1 MSSIP
6 AQDELKEAVNEILR
20 TNDLE
25 KITVRMVMT
34 MLCDRFDCSQAD
46 LASRK
51 RFVRS
56 TINDYLEESYDPV
69 ETHNNDNNAPSKKR
83 KASSSTVDADPKPVK
98 LTGLERA
105 VVLAEPL
112 AEFIGQP
119 VISRSH
125 IPKKISTYAK
135 EHGLHD
141 PSDGRRIICD
151 DALKT
156 ALNASEFTFFSLAK
170 LVSGLVY
177 KPDECSDEL
186 QAMAKECEEKLLE
199 EKIKKRDEDLAN
211 GVVKEPKKSTKK
223 QKAAKQS
230 GEHTR
235 KPSGL
240 LKPMQLSE
248 ALIAVCGE
256 AQLPRSEVLKKI
268 WEHIRANELQDPN
281 NKSQILCDEKLKA
294 IFDNNPSVP
303 HMGINKYLSAHM
315 TKID

>member
-1 MSSIP
+1 MPSIP
-6 AQDELKEAVNEILR
+6 SEDELKDAVNEILR

-25 KITVRMVMT
+25 KITLRMVMT
-34 MLCDRFDCSQAD
+34 MLGERFECAPAD

-51 RFVRS
+51 RFVRN
-56 TINDYLEESYDPV
+56 TITEFLDESYDPA
-69 ETHNNDNNAPSKKR
+69 ESEKNEDNTSSKKR
-83 KASSSTVDADPKPVK
+83 KASSSTANADPKPVK

-112 AEFIGQP
+112 ADFIGQP

-125 IPKKISTYAK
+125 IPKKISAYAK
-135 EHGLHD
+135 EHSLHD
-141 PSDGRRIICD
+141 PNDGRKIICD
-151 DALKT
+151 EALKT
-156 ALNASEFTFFSLAK
+156 ALGVPEFTFFSLAK

-177 KPDECSDEL
+177 KPEECSDEL
-186 QAMAKECEEKLLE
+186 QAMARECEEKLLE
-199 EKIKKRDEDLAN
+199 EKIRKRDEDLAN
-211 GVVKEPKKSTKK
+211 GVFKEPKKSAKK
-223 QKAAKQS
+223 QKVAKQP
-230 GEHTR
+230 GERTR

-256 AQLPRSEVLKKI
+256 TQLPRSEVLKKI
-268 WEHIRANELQDPN
+268 WEHIRNNELQDPN

-294 IFDNNPSVP
+294 ICDNNASIP

>member
-1 MSSIP
+1 MPSIP
-6 AQDELKEAVNEILR
+6 SEDELKEAVNEILR
-20 TNDLE
+20 ANDLE
-25 KITVRMVMT
+25 KITLRMVMT
-34 MLCDRFDCSQAD
+34 MLGERFECTPED
-46 LASRK
+46 LAPRK
-51 RFVRS
+51 RFVRG
-56 TINDYLEESYDPV
+56 TISDFLNESYDPA
-69 ETHNNDNNAPSKKR
+69 ETEKNEQNTPSKKR
-83 KASSSTVDADPKPVK
+83 KASSSTNDADPKPVK

-112 AEFIGQP
+112 ADFIGQP

-135 EHGLHD
+135 EHSLHD
-141 PSDGRRIICD
+141 PSDGRKIMCD

-156 ALNASEFTFFSLAK
+156 ALGVSDFTFFSLAK

-177 KPDECSDEL
+177 KPEECSEEL
-186 QAMAKECEEKLLE
+186 QAMARECEEKLLE
-199 EKIKKRDEDLAN
+199 EKIRKRDEDLAN
-211 GVVKEPKKSTKK
+211 GVVKEPRKSSKK
-223 QKAAKQS
+223 QKVAKQP
-230 GEHTR
+230 GVRTR

-256 AQLPRSEVLKKI
+256 TQLPRSEVLKKI
-268 WEHIRANELQDPN
+268 WEHIRANELQDPK

-294 IFDNNPSVP
+294 ICDNNASIP